1 MKGTLKKFFY
11 LALIL
16 ALATAS
22 APRVSAATINTATI
36 DIPSSQWEM
45 IFLAVLE
52 TLEIDKPDK
61 PVFTVKEY
69 PTQSGL
75 PGFEHRLDINKC
87 LSVAYYD
94 DGKDKFNSAVLTI
107 KLDEVGGDTDP
118 VWYAVIAT
126 TLAGQRTVKTEH
138 VLELV
143 NVICPPFNDVL
154 LGKER
159 LNGMQTG
166 TLYGVGYGIELNDT
180 ERFIRFF
187 TNVQLT
193 KN

>member
-1 MKGTLKKFFY
+1 MIHSKITNVAIRTMKLEYKLSLRRFITILLRRVYIMKGTLKKFFY

-126 TLAGQRTVKTEH
+126 TLAGQRTVKTE
-138 VLELV
+138 
-143 NVICPPFNDVL
+143 
-154 LGKER
+154 
-159 LNGMQTG
+159 
-166 TLYGVGYGIELNDT
+166 
-180 ERFIRFF
+180 
-187 TNVQLT
+187 
-193 KN
+193 